1 MANRTYA
8 QRDGGLVNI
17 SGPSAEN
24 PAQVW
29 MPPLCANQ
37 PIEQLQNTITQLL
50 RDLDFAIGEYTEK
63 NKPS

>member
-1 MANRTYA
+1 
-8 QRDGGLVNI
+8 
-17 SGPSAEN
+17 
-24 PAQVW
+24 